1 MKMSLLTIFLAGLV
15 IGGVFLKGSLLENQE
30 QIEDLKENSEEVIE
44 DIQAQ
49 SELEIN
55 IPSLVM

>member
-15 IGGVFLKGSLLENQE
+15 IGGVFLKGSLLENHE

>member
-1 MKMSLLTIFLAGLV
+1 MKMSLLTIILAGLV
-15 IGGVFLKGSLLENQE
+15 IGGVFLNGSLLENPE
-30 QIEDLKENSEEVIE
+30 QIEGIKENSEQIIE

-49 SELEIN
+49 SEFEIN